1 MIHAL
6 THDIGDPL
14 LLAEATLPALQ
25 EVLEFDRG
33 EAKLT
38 YDPTLKN
45 PIRIRPASGTT
56 FDTDGARN
64 RLADMIETLR
74 TAGAPFQVS
83 FLKARVRQLSR
94 EPYPLALI
102 RVAAR
107 LPLFF
112 LRSSHPHQL

>member
-6 THDIGDPL
+6 TPDLGDPL

-45 PIRIRPASGTT
+45 LIRIRPASGTT
-56 FDTDGARN
+56 FDTEGARN
-64 RLADMIETLR
+64 RLAVIIATLS

-83 FLKARVRQLSR
+83 FFTARVSQTN
-94 EPYPLALI
+94 ALPFHI
-102 RVAAR
+102 A
-107 LPLFF
+107 F
-112 LRSSHPHQL
+112 LGVP